1 MGTSAY
7 CTSLYVNL
15 LLLISNHLNCL
26 YIAGLLNQE
35 THQQLAERKKLHVV
49 ELSPQRRYFPVKVAS
64 PIRSELRTEQDIEP
78 KERLLL
84 NDFYGEGRLPIIK
97 QEVPFYAN
105 LPNHLAAEALK
116 YRFRNRDKC
125 MIRLM
130 ADDVVPRW
138 TRDERRKWAD
148 QKHQD
153 VMGGLIP

>member
-1 MGTSAY
+1 CCDGAFQVLGIKDLECKVVGSTK
-7 CTSLYVNL
+7 N
-15 LLLISNHLNCL
+15 
-26 YIAGLLNQE
+26 YIAL
-35 THQQLAERKKLHVV
+35 THAFFV
-49 ELSPQRRYFPVKVAS
+49 
-64 PIRSELRTEQDIEP
+64 
-78 KERLLL
+78 
-84 NDFYGEGRLPIIK
+84 EGRLPIIK

-153 VMGGLIP
+153 VMGGLIPLPKGIGLSMIAPKSEEM